1 MVLEASF
8 HMKIDT
14 NRFLVPP
21 DSNLSLESFPTS
33 IRPLYSNKADY
44 ESKLDETRAELRDL
58 QQLLYAHDRYSLLL
72 IFQGMDTSG
81 KDGAIK
87 HVFSGV
93 NPQGF
98 QVYSFQKP
106 GPEDLEHDFMWRC
119 VKCLPERGRIGLF
132 NRSYY
137 EEVLVVRVH
146 PELLHFQK
154 LPEELITD
162 NIWKER
168 LKDIANFEEYL
179 VRNGTK
185 VIKFFL
191 NISNE
196 EQRKRLLARLD
207 DETKNWKFSVQD
219 IEERAYWNDYMKA
232 YKECLE
238 STSTASAPWYIIPGD
253 DKKNARLIISE
264 IVAEHLRNLDIAFPE
279 VTRERKAELKKMRK
293 QLEK

>member
-1 MVLEASF
+1 
-8 HMKIDT
+8 MKLDT
-14 NRFLVPP
+14 DQFRVPAES
-21 DSNLSLESFPTS
+21 DLSLESFPTK
-33 IRPLYSNKADY
+33 IGPLYRNKTDY
-44 ESKLDETRAELRDL
+44 QEKLEEARSELREL
-58 QQLLYAHDRYSLLL
+58 QQLLYAHDRYSILL

-106 GPEDLEHDFMWRC
+106 GPEDLEHDFLWRC

-137 EEVLVVRVH
+137 EEVLIVRVH
-146 PELLHFQK
+146 PELLDFQK
-154 LPEELITD
+154 LPEESKTE

-168 LKDIANFEEYL
+168 LADIANFEAYL
-179 VRNGTK
+179 TRNGTR

-196 EQRKRLLARLD
+196 EQKKRLLARLD
-207 DETKNWKFSVQD
+207 DETKNWKFSSQD
-219 IEERAYWNDYMKA
+219 IEERGFWNDYMKA
-232 YKECLE
+232 YEDCLN
-238 STSTASAPWYIIPGD
+238 STSTEVAPWYVIPGD

-264 IVAEHLRNLDIAFPE
+264 IVAQHLRELDMSFPE
-279 VTRERKAELKKMRK
+279 VTPERKAELKKLK
-293 QLEK
+293 QQLKND